1 MESKQIGSLE
11 LKSSLKFISI
21 VLVLLSF
28 IYSIYIC
35 YLCFNNAFE
44 GAKLKYNSHNQL
56 VVIEVEEHSLAE
68 YAGLRKRD
76 ILLEIDGKSI
86 AKKREPA
93 EDILSWSYSVTVK
106 RGTEVIDINTKETFL
121 SYDIFFVFL
130 IPVIFYLLCLFC
142 IFFILNS
149 SKSKKLFSSTFL
161 LIAFLLNVSIAY
173 LSAGGVSRGDVFSRY
188 VNLLTFLSVPV
199 SYLHFV
205 YQYFKE
211 KGKQF
216 FNNKVFLLYLLPLIN
231 IFIEYFWGEDKLS
244 IEVLSTINLSS
255 FFIGV
260 TIVFFVILYGLNKY
274 KFSEQAY
281 FLKILML
288 TNFIAIIPFVG
299 FYVLPSLILGD
310 YIFQSVF
317 VAPFLL
323 LIPFSL
329 VYQFMANKIYN
340 IEFILGR
347 LRYYG
352 LLAIIPTVIVVCIVT
367 FTQYQT
373 GGYNTVRLAI
383 YIYLV
388 MLGVFY
394 LKEMLDFRFRLKRF
408 SEKFNYQ
415 DSIFKFTQTI
425 RTFTSLNQVLLELK
439 QTILDVLTVSQAHVL
454 GVKSDG
460 TISLLEG
467 GTEEYPWIPYEQ
479 EVTKVISDIGK
490 IVEVDRGFLIKIG
503 ERGGTSYVML
513 CLSVLNTPRLT
524 RDEIS
529 WLETLA
535 FYTSVSLENVLK
547 IGELMEHLEHVKKEG
562 PNPAWLNKLMFAIEE
577 KQRSDLAR
585 DLHDSVLQ
593 DMISLKHQ
601 SEMFLADFEKDKV
614 CTNQIR
620 QRLINMN
627 EQMSTVIQTTRETCQ
642 ELRPQLLYDLG
653 LVKALSKLAAQH
665 QESSSIDKIR
675 LNTERFSKVLDLDTQ
690 LNLYRI
696 VQELLSNAAK
706 HSKAKEV
713 LIMLVCIKE
722 KVVLHYE
729 DDGIGFDPDKLYQNS
744 ASMGLSGIR
753 ERVRALNGSLDIQ
766 TAEGKGFRVAIEM
779 EL

>member
-1 MESKQIGSLE
+1 
-11 LKSSLKFISI
+11 LKSIN
-21 VLVLLSF
+21 LLSF
-28 IYSIYIC
+28 FIST
-35 YLCFNNAFE
+35 
-44 GAKLKYNSHNQL
+44 
-56 VVIEVEEHSLAE
+56 VIV
-68 YAGLRKRD
+68 
-76 ILLEIDGKSI
+76 
-86 AKKREPA
+86 
-93 EDILSWSYSVTVK
+93 
-106 RGTEVIDINTKETFL
+106 
-121 SYDIFFVFL
+121 
-130 IPVIFYLLCLFC
+130 
-142 IFFILNS
+142 FILI
-149 SKSKKLFSSTFL
+149 TYA
-161 LIAFLLNVSIAY
+161 LIKFKYSQQ
-173 LSAGGVSRGDVFSRY
+173 
-188 VNLLTFLSVPV
+188 
-199 SYLHFV
+199 SYL
-205 YQYFKE
+205 
-211 KGKQF
+211 
-216 FNNKVFLLYLLPLIN
+216 
-231 IFIEYFWGEDKLS
+231 
-244 IEVLSTINLSS
+244 
-255 FFIGV
+255 
-260 TIVFFVILYGLNKY
+260 
-274 KFSEQAY
+274 
-281 FLKILML
+281 LKILML
-288 TNFIAIIPFVG
+288 MNFIALVPFLF
-299 FYVLPSLILGD
+299 FYVLPMLVFGD
-310 YIFQSVF
+310 YIFSAIV
-317 VAPFLL
+317 VSPFLL
-323 LIPFSL
+323 LIPLSL
-329 VYQFMANKIYN
+329 VYQFMSNKIYD
-340 IEFILGR
+340 IEFLIGR
-347 LRYYG
+347 LKYYSF
-352 LLAIIPTVIVVCIVT
+352 LAIIPTSLIIT
-367 FTQYQT
+367 I
-373 GGYNTVRLAI
+373 LAI
-383 YIYLV
+383 VKHQEGEFFTVQVTIFTYLIMV
-388 MLGVFY
+388 GVFY
-394 LKEMLDFRFRLKRF
+394 LKEIIDFRFRLKRF

-425 RTFTSLNQVLLELK
+425 RTFTSLNQVLMELK
-439 QTILDVLTVSQAHVL
+439 QIVLDVLLVNNIYMLKVKNDGSVSM
-454 GVKSDG
+454 
-460 TISLLEG
+460 LENDA
-467 GTEEYPWIPYEQ
+467 EEKPWIPYEQ
-479 EVTKVISDIGK
+479 EVTKVITDIGK

-696 VQELLSNAAK
+696 VQELLSNAVK
-706 HSKAKEV
+706 HSKANEV

>member
-1 MESKQIGSLE
+1 M
-11 LKSSLKFISI
+11 KFPLNIISI
-21 VLVLLSF
+21 SLVFLSF
-28 IYSIYIC
+28 VYSIYIC
-35 YLCFNNAFE
+35 YLSLNNAFE
-44 GAKLKYNSHNQL
+44 GARLQYQSNQL
-56 VVIEVEEHSLAE
+56 VVVKVEEHSLAE
-68 YAGLRKRD
+68 YAGLRKGD
-76 ILLEIDGKSI
+76 ILLDIDGKSVS
-86 AKKREPA
+86 KKKEPVD
-93 EDILSWSYSVTVK
+93 DILSWTYSMTVN
-106 RGTEVIDINTKETFL
+106 RDGEIVAINTKETFL
-121 SYDIFFVFL
+121 GYDIFFVFL
-130 IPVIFYLLCLFC
+130 IPLIFYLLCLFC
-142 IFFILNS
+142 IFFILKSNKSRNS
-149 SKSKKLFSSTFL
+149 LSSFL
-161 LIAFLLNVSIAY
+161 LIAFLLIVSIAY
-173 LSAGGVSRGDVFSRY
+173 MSPGGVSRGNVFSRY
-188 VNLLTFLSVPV
+188 VNLLTFLSVPT
-199 SYLHFV
+199 SYLHFI
-205 YQYFKE
+205 YQYYKE
-211 KGKQF
+211 KGKQLF
-216 FNNKVFLLYLLPLIN
+216 SNKVFLLYLLPVIN
-231 IFIEYFWGEDKLS
+231 IIIEYFSGGSRLS
-244 IEVLSTINLSS
+244 IEVISTINLLS
-255 FFIGV
+255 FFVGI
-260 TIVFFVILYGLNKY
+260 TIVFTVIIYGLTKY
-274 KFSEQAY
+274 RFSEQAY
-281 FLKILML
+281 FLKMTML
-288 TNFIAIIPFVG
+288 TNCVAVIPFVF
-299 FYVLPSLILGD
+299 FYVLPILVSGD
-310 YIFQSVF
+310 YIFPAVF
-317 VAPFLL
+317 LAPFLL

-329 VYQFMANKIYN
+329 VYQFLVNKIYN

-367 FTQYQT
+367 FSHYQT
-373 GGYNTVRLAI
+373 GGYNTIRLAI

-394 LKEMLDFRFRLKRF
+394 LKEISDFRFRLKRF

-439 QTILDVLTVSQAHVL
+439 QTILDVLIVSQAHVL
-454 GVKSDG
+454 KVKSDG

-467 GTEEYPWIPYEQ
+467 DTKEYPWIPYEK
-479 EVTKVISDIGK
+479 EVAKVIDEIGK

-513 CLSVLNTPRLT
+513 CLSILNTPRLT

-547 IGELMEHLEHVKKEG
+547 IGELMEHLENVKKEG

-614 CTNQIR
+614 CTAEIE
-620 QRLINMN
+620 QRLVNMN
-627 EQMSTVIQTTRETCQ
+627 EQMSNVIQMTRETCQ

-665 QESSSIDKIR
+665 QESSSMRIR
-675 LNTERFSKVLDLDTQ
+675 LNTERFSKVLDLDTE

-696 VQELLSNAAK
+696 VQELLSNAVK
-706 HSKAKEV
+706 HSKAHEV
-713 LIMLVCIKE
+713 LVMLVCIKE

-729 DDGIGFDPDKLYQNS
+729 DDGIGFDQDKLYQNS
-744 ASMGLSGIR
+744 SSMGLSGIR
-753 ERVRALNGSLDIQ
+753 ERVRALNGKLDIK
-766 TAEGKGFRVAIEM
+766 TAEGKGFKVIIEM

>member
-1 MESKQIGSLE
+1 MKF
-11 LKSSLKFISI
+11 SLK
-21 VLVLLSF
+21 LVSLTLVMITC
-28 IYSIYIC
+28 IYTFFVI
-35 YLCFNNAFE
+35 YLCYNNMFV
-44 GAKLKYNSHNQL
+44 GAYLAYNSKNQL
-56 VVIEVEEHSLAE
+56 VVDYVEEDSLAD
-68 YAGLRKRD
+68 YTGLKAGD
-76 ILLEIDGKSI
+76 IILEVNNEKPS
-86 AKKREPA
+86 
-93 EDILSWSYSVTVK
+93 
-106 RGTEVIDINTKETFL
+106 TKESKRKILADVRSLSIERNGKIITTDTRDTII
-121 SYDIFFVFL
+121 SYDVLFTVL
-130 IPVIFYLLCLFC
+130 IPVVFYLLCMFCVFLILKSNKTNKQISSFFLILF
-142 IFFILNS
+142 
-149 SKSKKLFSSTFL
+149 
-161 LIAFLLNVSIAY
+161 LIIISLAYVSV
-173 LSAGGVSRGDVFSRY
+173 GGVSRGDKFSRY
-188 VNLLTFLSVPV
+188 LNLLTFLSIPA
-199 SYLHFV
+199 SYYHFIL
-205 YQYFKE
+205 QYFKE
-211 KGKQF
+211 VGKKF
-216 FNNKVFLLYLLPLIN
+216 FSDKMLLLYALPLLN
-231 IFIEYFWGEDKLS
+231 I
-244 IEVLSTINLSS
+244 VLEIFYDLTGFLEEGRAYINLFS
-255 FFIGV
+255 FFIGIV
-260 TIVFFVILYGLNKY
+260 LVFGVIIYGLIKYKHSEEVYFLKMLMLGNFLGVFPFVVFFVLPIL
-274 KFSEQAY
+274 
-281 FLKILML
+281 
-288 TNFIAIIPFVG
+288 II
-299 FYVLPSLILGD
+299 GD
-310 YIFQSVF
+310 YIYSAAV
-317 VAPFLL
+317 VAPCLL
-323 LIPFSL
+323 IIPFSL
-329 VYQFMANKIYN
+329 VYQFISNKTYDV
-340 IEFILGR
+340 EFLVGR
-347 LRYYG
+347 LKYYG
-352 LLAIIPTVIVVCIVT
+352 LLAIIPTIMLISA
-367 FTQYQT
+367 FKLIKYQT
-373 GGYNTVRLAI
+373 GDYYDLRFTI

-394 LKEMLDFRFRLKRF
+394 LKEILDYRFRLKRF
-408 SEKFNYQ
+408 SEKYNYQ

-425 RTFTSLNQVLLELK
+425 RTHSSLNQVLLELK
-439 QTILDVLTVSQAHVL
+439 QTILDVLIVSQAHVL
-454 GVKSDG
+454 KVKSDG

-467 GTEEYPWIPYEQ
+467 DTEEYPWIPYEQ
-479 EVTKVISDIGK
+479 EVTKVITDIGK

-601 SEMFLADFEKDKV
+601 SEMFLANFEKDKV

-696 VQELLSNAAK
+696 VQELLSNAVK

-729 DDGIGFDPDKLYQNS
+729 DDGIGVDPDKLYQNS

>member
-1 MESKQIGSLE
+1 MKF
-11 LKSSLKFISI
+11 SLK
-21 VLVLLSF
+21 LVSVTLVVITC
-28 IYSIYIC
+28 IYTFFVI
-35 YLCFNNAFE
+35 YLCYNNMFV
-44 GAKLKYNSHNQL
+44 GAYLAYNSKNQL
-56 VVIEVEEHSLAE
+56 VVDYVEEDSLAD
-68 YAGLRKRD
+68 YTGLKAGDIILEVNNEKPSKKEPKNKILADVRSLSIERNGKIITTDTRD
-76 ILLEIDGKSI
+76 TII
-86 AKKREPA
+86 
-93 EDILSWSYSVTVK
+93 
-106 RGTEVIDINTKETFL
+106 
-121 SYDIFFVFL
+121 SYDVLFTVL
-130 IPVIFYLLCLFC
+130 IPVVFYLLCMFC
-142 IFFILNS
+142 VFLILKSNKTNKQMS
-149 SKSKKLFSSTFL
+149 SFL
-161 LIAFLLNVSIAY
+161 LISFLIIISLAYVSV
-173 LSAGGVSRGDVFSRY
+173 GGVSRGDKFSRY
-188 VNLLTFLSVPV
+188 LNLLTFLSVPA
-199 SYLHFV
+199 SYYHFIL
-205 YQYFKE
+205 QYFKE
-211 KGKQF
+211 IGKKF
-216 FNNKVFLLYLLPLIN
+216 FSNKMLLLYALPFLN
-231 IFIEYFWGEDKLS
+231 I
-244 IEVLSTINLSS
+244 VLEIFYDLTDFLEEGRPYVNLFS
-255 FFIGV
+255 FFIGIV
-260 TIVFFVILYGLNKY
+260 LVFGVIIYGLIKYKHSEEIYFLKMLMLGNFLGVFPFVVFFVLPIL
-274 KFSEQAY
+274 
-281 FLKILML
+281 
-288 TNFIAIIPFVG
+288 II
-299 FYVLPSLILGD
+299 GD
-310 YIFQSVF
+310 YIYSAAV
-317 VAPFLL
+317 VAPCLL
-323 LIPFSL
+323 IIPFSL
-329 VYQFMANKIYN
+329 VYQFISNKTYDV
-340 IEFILGR
+340 EFLVGR
-347 LRYYG
+347 LKYYG
-352 LLAIIPTVIVVCIVT
+352 LLAIIPTIMLISA
-367 FTQYQT
+367 FKLIKYQT
-373 GGYNTVRLAI
+373 GDYYDLRFTI

-394 LKEMLDFRFRLKRF
+394 LKEILDYRFRLKRF
-408 SEKFNYQ
+408 SEKYNYQ

-425 RTFTSLNQVLLELK
+425 RTHSSLNQVLLELK
-439 QTILDVLTVSQAHVL
+439 QTILDVLIVSQAHVL
-454 GVKSDG
+454 KVKSDG

-706 HSKAKEV
+706 HSKAHEV

-729 DDGIGFDPDKLYQNS
+729 DDGIGGDPDKLYQNS

>member
-1 MESKQIGSLE
+1 M
-11 LKSSLKFISI
+11 
-21 VLVLLSF
+21 LVLLSF
-28 IYSIYIC
+28 VYSLYIC
-35 YLCFNNAFE
+35 YLCFNNVFD
-44 GAKLKYNSHNQL
+44 GAKLKYNSHQQL
-56 VVIEVEEHSLAE
+56 VVLKVEEDSLAE
-68 YAGLRKRD
+68 YAGLKKGD
-76 ILLEIDGKSI
+76 ILLEIDGKTIS
-86 AKKREPA
+86 KKKEPA
-93 EDILSWSYSVTVK
+93 ESLLSGVYSVTVK
-106 RGTEVIDINTKETFL
+106 RGTEVIGINTRETFL
-121 SYDIFFVFL
+121 GYDIFFVFV

-142 IFFILNS
+142 IFFILKSNKS
-149 SKSKKLFSSTFL
+149 SKLFSSTFL
-161 LIAFLLNVSIAY
+161 LIAFLLNISIAY

-205 YQYFKE
+205 YKYFQE
-211 KGKQF
+211 KGKEF
-216 FNNKVFLLYLLPLIN
+216 FSNKVFLLYLLPVVN
-231 IFIEYFWGEDKLS
+231 IIIEYFLGIDKLS
-244 IEVLSTINLSS
+244 VEVISTINLFS
-255 FFIGV
+255 FFVGV
-260 TIVFFVILYGLNKY
+260 IVVFIIILYGLNKY
-274 KFSEQAY
+274 KFSAQAY
-281 FLKILML
+281 FLKMMML
-288 TNFIAIIPFVG
+288 TNFVAIIPFVG
-299 FYVLPSLILGD
+299 FYVFPSLILGD
-310 YIFQSVF
+310 YIFPSVF

-352 LLAIIPTVIVVCIVT
+352 LLAIIPTVIVVSIVT
-367 FTQYQT
+367 FTQYPT
-373 GGYNTVRLAI
+373 GGYNTIRLAI

-394 LKEMLDFRFRLKRF
+394 LKEILDFRLRMKRF

-415 DSIFKFTQTI
+415 DSIFKFTQMI

-439 QTILDVLTVSQAHVL
+439 QAILDVLTVSQAHVL
-454 GVKSDG
+454 KVKNDG

-467 GTEEYPWIPYEQ
+467 ETEDYPWIPYEK
-479 EVTKVISDIGK
+479 EVSKVIAEIGK
-490 IVEVDRGFLIKIG
+490 IIEVDRGFLIKIG

-513 CLSVLNTPRLT
+513 CLSMLNTPRLT

-547 IGELMEHLEHVKKEG
+547 IGELMEHLENVKKEG

-614 CTNQIR
+614 CTSQIQ

-627 EQMSTVIQTTRETCQ
+627 EQMSNVIQTTRETCQ

-653 LVKALSKLAAQH
+653 LVKALSKLVAQH
-665 QESSSIDKIR
+665 QESSSIRIR

-696 VQELLSNAAK
+696 VQELLNNAVK
-706 HSKAKEV
+706 HSKAHEI

-729 DDGIGFDPDKLYQNS
+729 DDGVGFDQDKLYQNKTG
-744 ASMGLSGIR
+744 MGLSGIR
-753 ERVRALNGSLDIQ
+753 ERVRALDGNLEIK
-766 TAEGKGFRVAIEM
+766 TAEGKGFRVIIEM

>member
-1 MESKQIGSLE
+1 MKY
-11 LKSSLKFISI
+11 SLKIVSI
-21 VLVLLSF
+21 ILVCLSF
-28 IYSIYIC
+28 IYSC
-35 YLCFNNAFE
+35 YVVYTCYNNLFV
-44 GAKLKYNSHNQL
+44 GAYLKYNSDNQL
-56 VVIEVEEHSLAE
+56 VVDYIQEDSLAD
-68 YAGLRKRD
+68 YTGLKAGDIILEVNNKKPSKDQPKNSILANVSSLSIERNGQIITTDTRD
-76 ILLEIDGKSI
+76 TII
-86 AKKREPA
+86 
-93 EDILSWSYSVTVK
+93 
-106 RGTEVIDINTKETFL
+106 
-121 SYDIFFVFL
+121 SYDILFTVL
-130 IPVIFYLLCLFC
+130 IPIVFYLLCLLC
-142 IFFILNS
+142 VILIL
-149 SKSKKLFSSTFL
+149 KSKKKQTSSYLLILFL
-161 LIAFLLNVSIAY
+161 LTVSIAY
-173 LSAGGVSRGDVFSRY
+173 VSAGGVSRGNVFSRY
-188 VNLLTFLSVPV
+188 VNLLTFISIPI
-199 SYLHFV
+199 SYLHFI

-211 KGKQF
+211 IGRKLCS
-216 FNNKVFLLYLLPLIN
+216 NKVFFFYLLPVLN
-231 IFIEYFWGEDKLS
+231 LVLEIFSVTFENLNGPIPY
-244 IEVLSTINLSS
+244 INLYS
-255 FFIGV
+255 FFTG
-260 TIVFFVILYGLNKY
+260 IVLVISVFVYGMVKHKNTA
-274 KFSEQAY
+274 QTY
-281 FLKILML
+281 FLKMLML
-288 TNFIAIIPFVG
+288 GNFFAVFPFIA
-299 FYVLPSLILGD
+299 FYLVPVLVIDDFIYSAA
-310 YIFQSVF
+310 V

-323 LIPFSL
+323 IIPFTL
-329 VYQFMANKIYN
+329 VYQFISNKIYDV
-340 IEFILGR
+340 EFLIGR
-347 LRYYG
+347 LKYYG
-352 LLAIIPTVIVVCIVT
+352 LLAIIPTIIMIS
-367 FTQYQT
+367 
-373 GGYNTVRLAI
+373 TVKLMKFQEGDYYDARLAI
-383 YIYLV
+383 YVYLV
-388 MLGVFY
+388 ILGVFY
-394 LKEMLDFRFRLKRF
+394 LKEILDYRFRLKRF
-408 SEKFNYQ
+408 SEKYNYQ

-425 RTFTSLNQVLLELK
+425 RTHSSLNQVLLELK
-439 QTILDVLTVSQAHVL
+439 QTILDVLIVSQAHVL
-454 GVKSDG
+454 KVKSDG

-467 GTEEYPWIPYEQ
+467 DTEEYPWIPYEQ
-479 EVTKVISDIGK
+479 EVTKVITDIGK

-601 SEMFLADFEKDKV
+601 SEMFVADFEKDKV

-696 VQELLSNAAK
+696 VQELLSNAVK
-706 HSKAKEV
+706 HSKAHEV

>member
-1 MESKQIGSLE
+1 MKF
-11 LKSSLKFISI
+11 SLKIISVI
-21 VLVLLSF
+21 LVCLSF
-28 IYSIYIC
+28 IYSCYVVYIC
-35 YLCFNNAFE
+35 YNNLFV
-44 GAKLKYNSHNQL
+44 GAYLKYNSDNQL
-56 VVIEVEEHSLAE
+56 VVDYIQEDSLAD
-68 YAGLRKRD
+68 YTGLKAGDIILEVNNKKPSKDQPKNSILANVSSLSIERNGQIITTDTRD
-76 ILLEIDGKSI
+76 TII
-86 AKKREPA
+86 
-93 EDILSWSYSVTVK
+93 
-106 RGTEVIDINTKETFL
+106 
-121 SYDIFFVFL
+121 SYDILFTVL
-130 IPVIFYLLCLFC
+130 IPIVFYLLCLLC
-142 IFFILNS
+142 VILIL
-149 SKSKKLFSSTFL
+149 KSKKKQTSSFL
-161 LIAFLLNVSIAY
+161 LILFLLTVSIAY
-173 LSAGGVSRGDVFSRY
+173 VSAGGVSRGNVFSRY
-188 VNLLTFLSVPV
+188 VNLLTFISIPI
-199 SYLHFV
+199 SYLHFI

-211 KGKQF
+211 IGRKLCS
-216 FNNKVFLLYLLPLIN
+216 NKVFFFYLLPVLN
-231 IFIEYFWGEDKLS
+231 LVLEIFSGTFEKLNGP
-244 IEVLSTINLSS
+244 IPYINLYS
-255 FFIGV
+255 FFMGLVLVIS
-260 TIVFFVILYGLNKY
+260 VFVYGMVKHKNT
-274 KFSEQAY
+274 EQTY
-281 FLKILML
+281 FLKMLML
-288 TNFIAIIPFVG
+288 GNFFAVFPFIA
-299 FYVLPSLILGD
+299 FYVIPVLVIDDFIYSAA
-310 YIFQSVF
+310 V

-323 LIPFSL
+323 IIPFTL
-329 VYQFMANKIYN
+329 VYLFISNKMYDV
-340 IEFILGR
+340 EFLIGR
-347 LRYYG
+347 LKYYG
-352 LLAIIPTVIVVCIVT
+352 LLAIIPTIIMVS
-367 FTQYQT
+367 
-373 GGYNTVRLAI
+373 TVKLMKFQEGDYYDARLAI
-383 YIYLV
+383 YVYLII
-388 MLGVFY
+388 LGVFY
-394 LKEMLDFRFRLKRF
+394 LKEILDYRFRLKRF
-408 SEKFNYQ
+408 SEKYNYQ

-425 RTFTSLNQVLLELK
+425 RTHSSLNQVLLELK
-439 QTILDVLTVSQAHVL
+439 QTILDVLIVSQAHVL
-454 GVKSDG
+454 KVKSDG
-460 TISLLEG
+460 TISLLE
-467 GTEEYPWIPYEQ
+467 EDAKEYPWIPYEQ
-479 EVTKVISDIGK
+479 EVTKVITDIGK

-547 IGELMEHLEHVKKEG
+547 IGELMEHLENVKKEG

-627 EQMSTVIQTTRETCQ
+627 EQMSAVIQTTRETCQ
-642 ELRPQLLYDLG
+642 ELTPQLLYDLG

-696 VQELLSNAAK
+696 VQELLSNAVK
-706 HSKAKEV
+706 HSRANEV

-729 DDGIGFDPDKLYQNS
+729 DDGIGVDPDKLYQNS

-779 EL
+779 GL

>member
-1 MESKQIGSLE
+1 MKF
-11 LKSSLKFISI
+11 SLKIISVI
-21 VLVLLSF
+21 LVCLSF
-28 IYSIYIC
+28 IYSCYVVYIC
-35 YLCFNNAFE
+35 YNNLFV
-44 GAKLKYNSHNQL
+44 GAYLEYDSDNQL
-56 VVIEVEEHSLAE
+56 VVDYVEEDSLAD
-68 YAGLRKRD
+68 YTGLKAGDIILEVNHEKPRKD
-76 ILLEIDGKSI
+76 VPKNS
-86 AKKREPA
+86 
-93 EDILSWSYSVTVK
+93 ILSNVSSLSIERNGQIITTDT
-106 RGTEVIDINTKETFL
+106 RDTII
-121 SYDIFFVFL
+121 SYDILFTVL
-130 IPVIFYLLCLFC
+130 IPIVFYLLCLFC
-142 IFFILNS
+142 IILIL
-149 SKSKKLFSSTFL
+149 KSKKTKKQTSSFL
-161 LIAFLLNVSIAY
+161 LIIFLLTVSVAY
-173 LSAGGVSRGDVFSRY
+173 VSVGGTSRGNVFSRY
-188 VNLLTFLSVPV
+188 VNLLTFISIPIN
-199 SYLHFV
+199 YLHFI

-211 KGKQF
+211 IGKKLCS
-216 FNNKVFLLYLLPLIN
+216 NKVFFFYLLPVFNLVLEILSN
-231 IFIEYFWGEDKLS
+231 TFEKLEEP
-244 IEVLSTINLSS
+244 IPYINLYS
-255 FFIGV
+255 FFIGLV
-260 TIVFFVILYGLNKY
+260 LVISVFVYGLVKHKNT
-274 KFSEQAY
+274 EQTY
-281 FLKILML
+281 FLKMLML
-288 TNFIAIIPFVG
+288 GNFFALFPFIA
-299 FYVLPSLILGD
+299 FYLVPVLVIDDFIYSAA
-310 YIFQSVF
+310 V

-323 LIPFSL
+323 IIPFTL
-329 VYQFMANKIYN
+329 VYQFISNKIYDV
-340 IEFILGR
+340 EFLIGR
-347 LRYYG
+347 LKYYG
-352 LLAIIPTVIVVCIVT
+352 LLAIIPTIIMIS
-367 FTQYQT
+367 
-373 GGYNTVRLAI
+373 TVKLMKFQEGDYYDARLAI
-383 YIYLV
+383 YVYLV
-388 MLGVFY
+388 ILGVFY
-394 LKEMLDFRFRLKRF
+394 LKEILDYRFRLKRF
-408 SEKFNYQ
+408 SEKYNYQ

-425 RTFTSLNQVLLELK
+425 RTHSSLNQVLLELK
-439 QTILDVLTVSQAHVL
+439 QTILDVLIVSQAHVL
-454 GVKSDG
+454 KVKSDG

-467 GTEEYPWIPYEQ
+467 DTEEYPWIPYEQ
-479 EVTKVISDIGK
+479 EVTKVITDIGK

-696 VQELLSNAAK
+696 VQELLSNAVK
-706 HSKAKEV
+706 HSKANEV

>member
-1 MESKQIGSLE
+1 MKF
-11 LKSSLKFISI
+11 SLKVISVI
-21 VLVLLSF
+21 LVCLSF
-28 IYSIYIC
+28 IYSCYVVYIC
-35 YLCFNNAFE
+35 YNNLFV
-44 GAKLKYNSHNQL
+44 GAYLKYDSDNQL
-56 VVIEVEEHSLAE
+56 VVDYVEEDSLAD
-68 YAGLRKRD
+68 YTGLKAGDIILEVNHEKPRKD
-76 ILLEIDGKSI
+76 VPKNS
-86 AKKREPA
+86 
-93 EDILSWSYSVTVK
+93 ILSNVSSLSIERNGQIITTDT
-106 RGTEVIDINTKETFL
+106 RDTII
-121 SYDIFFVFL
+121 SYDILFTVL
-130 IPVIFYLLCLFC
+130 IPIVFYLLCLFC
-142 IFFILNS
+142 IILIL
-149 SKSKKLFSSTFL
+149 KSKKTKKQTSSFL
-161 LIAFLLNVSIAY
+161 LILFLLTVSIAY
-173 LSAGGVSRGDVFSRY
+173 VSVGGTSRGNVFSRY
-188 VNLLTFLSVPV
+188 VNLLTFISIPIN
-199 SYLHFV
+199 YLHFI

-211 KGKQF
+211 IGKKLCS
-216 FNNKVFLLYLLPLIN
+216 NKVFFFYLLPVFNLVLEILSN
-231 IFIEYFWGEDKLS
+231 TFEKLEEP
-244 IEVLSTINLSS
+244 IPYINLYS
-255 FFIGV
+255 FFIGLV
-260 TIVFFVILYGLNKY
+260 LVIFVFVYGLVKY
-274 KFSEQAY
+274 KNTEQTY
-281 FLKILML
+281 FLKMLML
-288 TNFIAIIPFVG
+288 GNFFAIFPFIA
-299 FYVLPSLILGD
+299 FYLVPVLVIDDFIYSAA
-310 YIFQSVF
+310 V

-323 LIPFSL
+323 IIPFTL
-329 VYQFMANKIYN
+329 VYQFISNKIYDV
-340 IEFILGR
+340 EFLIGR
-347 LRYYG
+347 LKYYG
-352 LLAIIPTVIVVCIVT
+352 LLAIIPTIIMIS
-367 FTQYQT
+367 
-373 GGYNTVRLAI
+373 TVKLMKFQEGDYYDARLAI
-383 YIYLV
+383 YVYLV
-388 MLGVFY
+388 ILGVFY
-394 LKEMLDFRFRLKRF
+394 LKEILDYRFRLKRF
-408 SEKFNYQ
+408 SEKYNYQ

-425 RTFTSLNQVLLELK
+425 RTHSSLNQVLLELK
-439 QTILDVLTVSQAHVL
+439 QTILDVLIVSQAHVL
-454 GVKSDG
+454 KVKSDG

-467 GTEEYPWIPYEQ
+467 DTEEYPWIPYEQ
-479 EVTKVISDIGK
+479 EVTKVITDIGK

-601 SEMFLADFEKDKV
+601 SEMFLANFEKDKV

-696 VQELLSNAAK
+696 VQELLSNAVK

-729 DDGIGFDPDKLYQNS
+729 DDGIGVDPDKLYQNS